1 MWYPVSTEPLLK
13 PILTYCRLICW
24 EWTFEVGIKPHENMF
39 EISFRLKLLCLFM
52 NPFRVYELIMQILQ
66 KFMLL
71 LLEK

>member
-1 MWYPVSTEPLLK
+1 MV
-13 PILTYCRLICW
+13 
-24 EWTFEVGIKPHENMF
+24 